1 MILKIPYPEVLETLK
16 NLFLGHGF
24 DGPDAEACAVLF
36 AKASLEGVPS
46 HGLERVTVFLD
57 MVKNKHVDPKAKPSF
72 LDGFGSFERWSG
84 NLGPGPLNAQFCM
97 ERAVSMSKEFGIGL
111 VAIQHTN
118 HWMRAG
124 NYGWQAAEAG
134 VIGICWTNTKPNM
147 PAWGGSEP
155 KLGNNPLVLGIP
167 RKEGHIVLDMAM
179 SQFSYGKMKQYL
191 RDGRQMPYEGGFDG
205 QGKLT
210 KEPREV
216 ISNELALPIG
226 LWKGA
231 GFSLV
236 LDMLAAVLSG
246 GNAVHQIGDA
256 GSEYGL
262 SQVFLC
268 LDPQKLGF
276 ADQMDSIL
284 GGILKDFLSSEAF
297 SGQNIR
303 YPGQNIA
310 PIRAKN
316 LSDGVPV
323 DAGVWE
329 GILGRIDWKG

>member
-1 MILKIPYPEVLETLK
+1 MTLRIPYSEVLLTLQRLFVK
-16 NLFLGHGF
+16 NGF
-24 DGPDAEACAVLF
+24 AATDAEACALLF

-57 MVKNKHVDPKAKPSF
+57 MVKTGLVNPKAKPTLS
-72 LDGFGSFERWSG
+72 DQFGSFERWSG

-97 ERAVSMSKEFGIGL
+97 DRAILLSKEFGIGL
-111 VAIQHTN
+111 VAVQQTN

-124 NYGWQAAEAG
+124 NYGWQAAESG

-155 KLGNNPLVLGIP
+155 KLGNNPLVVGIP

-191 RDGRQMPYEGGFDG
+191 RAGRQMPFEGGFDS

-210 KEPREV
+210 KEPKEV

-236 LDMLAAVLSG
+236 LDMLAALLSG
-246 GNAVHQIGDA
+246 GNAVHQIGET

-268 LDPQKLGF
+268 LDPGKLGF
-276 ADQMDSIL
+276 ADSIDSVL
-284 GGILKDFLSSEAF
+284 GNIVNDFLSSETFA
-297 SGQNIR
+297 GNVIR
-303 YPGQNIA
+303 YPGQNI
-310 PIRAKN
+310 PEIRSKN
-316 LSDGVPV
+316 LAEGVPV
-323 DAGVWE
+323 EQGVWQ
-329 GILGRIDWKG
+329 GILDRL

>member
-1 MILKIPYPEVLETLK
+1 MTLRVPYPEVLETLK
-16 NLFLGHGF
+16 NLFLEHGF
-24 DGPDAEACAVLF
+24 DAPDAESCASLF

-46 HGLERVTVFLD
+46 HGLERVLVFLE
-57 MVKNKHVDPKAKPSF
+57 MVENGLVNPNARPTL
-72 LDGFGSFERWSG
+72 LDQFGSFERWSG

-97 ERAVSMSKEFGIGL
+97 ERAISLSKEFGIGM
-111 VAIQHTN
+111 VAVQQTN

-155 KLGNNPLVLGIP
+155 KLGNNPLVVGIP

-191 RDGRQMPYEGGFDG
+191 RDGRQMPFEGGFDSRG
-205 QGKLT
+205 NLT
-210 KEPREV
+210 KDPKDV
-216 ISNELALPIG
+216 IEGELALPIG

-236 LDMLAAVLSG
+236 LDMLAALLSG
-246 GNAVHQIGDA
+246 GNAVHQIGET

-268 LDPQKLGF
+268 MDPAKLGF
-276 ADQMDSIL
+276 ADSLDSVL
-284 GGILKDFLSSEAF
+284 GEIVEDFLSSETFTGNA
-297 SGQNIR
+297 IR
-303 YPGQNIA
+303 YPGQNI
-310 PIRAKN
+310 PEIRAKN
-316 LSDGVPV
+316 LAEGVPV
-323 DAGVWE
+323 DEAVWR
-329 GILGRIDWKG
+329 GILGRL

>member
-1 MILKIPYPEVLETLK
+1 MTIRIPYPEILETLQW
-16 NLFLGHGF
+16 LFLAHGF
-24 DGPDAEACAVLF
+24 DAPDAETCAVLF
-36 AKASLEGVPS
+36 ANASLEGVPS

-57 MVKNKHVDPKAKPSF
+57 MVNNCFVNPKAKPSL
-72 LDGFGSFERWSG
+72 LDQFGSFERWSG

-97 ERAVSMSKEFGIGL
+97 ERAISLCKEFGIGMAA
-111 VAIQHTN
+111 VQHTN

-155 KLGNNPLVLGIP
+155 KLGNNPLVVGIP
-167 RKEGHIVLDMAM
+167 RKAGHIVLDMAM

-191 RDGRQMPYEGGFDG
+191 REGREMPFDAGFDSD
-205 QGKLT
+205 GKIT
-210 KEPREV
+210 RNPRQV
-216 ISNELALPIG
+216 IDGELALPIG

-236 LDMLAAVLSG
+236 LDMLAALLSG
-246 GNAVHQIGDA
+246 GKAVHQIGDA

-268 LDPQKLGF
+268 LDTGKLGF
-276 ADQMDSIL
+276 SEAMDSIL
-284 GGILKDFLSSEAF
+284 DGIIHDYLASETF
-297 SGQNIR
+297 TGVTIR
-303 YPGQNIA
+303 YPGQKT
-310 PIRAKN
+310 PEIRALN
-316 LSDGVPV
+316 LSEGVPV
-323 DAGVWE
+323 VEGVWQD
-329 GILGRIDWKG
+329 ILGRLEK